1 MDLVQ
6 SIGKY
11 ASHPLPHQVMA
22 SLLKN
27 YRRPNDKIHAMIQEG
42 ILQSVTKGLYIAG
55 PKVTNRKPEPFL
67 VANHIHG
74 PSYIS
79 QDSALAYYGLIPEK
93 VYEITS
99 MTTKTSR
106 KYSTGIGLFS
116 YTHARLPYFSLGIK
130 SIELDTNITILM
142 ASPEKALFDKV
153 ITTAGA
159 PLRSKSSVISFLED
173 DLRIDLQALRNFDVA
188 TMDSWLAYS
197 PKKEALS
204 RMINVIK
211 QL

>member
-1 MDLVQ
+1 MNLAQ
-6 SIGKY
+6 SIGQY
-11 ASHPLPHQVMA
+11 ATYPLPHQVVA
-22 SLLKN
+22 SLLKS

-42 ILQSVTKGLYIAG
+42 ILQPVTRGLYVAG
-55 PKVTNRKPEPFL
+55 PKVTGQKPEPFL
-67 VANHIHG
+67 IANHIHG

-79 QDSALAYYGLIPEK
+79 LDSALAYYGLIPEK

-116 YTHARLPYFSLGIK
+116 YTHARLPYFSLGIQ
-130 SIELDTNITILM
+130 SIALDTDVTVLM

-153 ITTAGA
+153 VTTAGVHF
-159 PLRSKSSVISFLED
+159 RSKTSVITFLEE
-173 DLRIDLQALRNFDVA
+173 DLRIDLQVLRNFDVA
-188 TMDSWLAYS
+188 VMHSWLAYS

-204 RMINVIK
+204 RMINVIG